1 MSPANVIEPERAG
14 AGGRGGGG
22 VGGGEGF
29 GDGGGGKGGG
39 GDGGGDGGGAG
50 GGIGGGGGG
59 AHGGGGGGGEDGGG
73 GGGTTARL
81 LAVAEAASD
90 ARRLCVPVVGV
101 NQRTV
106 AVLEL
111 SYQHGAPLT
120 FEHACVR
127 RLTRAVG
134 AAVLRAHFKPQP
146 YPYP

>member
-1 MSPANVIEPERAG
+1 MYALSTFRSTGGSG
-14 AGGRGGGG
+14 AYGGRTGGGG
-22 VGGGEGF
+22 LGS
-29 GDGGGGKGGG
+29 
-39 GDGGGDGGGAG
+39 
-50 GGIGGGGGG
+50 GGGGGLG
-59 AHGGGGGGGEDGGG
+59 SGEDGEGG

-81 LAVAEAASD
+81 LAVAAAASD

-111 SYQHGAPLT
+111 SYQHGAPPT

-134 AAVLRAHFKPQP
+134 AAVLRAHF
-146 YPYP
+146 